1 MVFKRT
7 GKKIMAKK
15 AGKASHKATRTARGA
30 KLEKGLQGIKKKIKN
45 TEGNIWKVIS
55 FDD

>member
-15 AGKASHKATRTARGA
+15 GSCGRKPRVGKAGDPKPRRRRR
-30 KLEKGLQGIKKKIKN
+30 
-45 TEGNIWKVIS
+45 
-55 FDD
+55 